1 MGVDTLRSAFPT
13 PTSVDRPEVSLIVP
27 VYNEAGPQRADAF
40 RAMLDGNLTVLDQEF
55 PGSHELLVIDDGST
69 DGTAQIAHDHG
80 VTVLTHSDGQNHG
93 KGASVRLG
101 MLAAKGDSRV
111 MADADGSYSSDTIL
125 RLVDAI
131 SRDADVAVA
140 SRESQGHA
148 SLARRAG
155 HALLEVICQ
164 HYAPTDTSDTQAGA
178 KAFTAEAAEAVWS
191 RVVADRFAADREAMY
206 LAKHLG
212 FRAVDVPAQATV
224 VEGSHVRIVRDTL
237 QIIRDTR
244 QITSNHP
251 NL

>member
-1 MGVDTLRSAFPT
+1 MGVDTLRSTFPA

-40 RAMLDGNLTVLDQEF
+40 RSMLDHSLTTFDRVL
-55 PGSHELLVIDDGST
+55 PGAYEAMVIDDGST
-69 DGTAQIAHDHG
+69 DGTAAIAHEFG
-80 VTVLTHSDGQNHG
+80 VQVLSHADGQNHG

-101 MLAAKGDSRV
+101 MLVAKGDSRV
-111 MADADGSYSSDTIL
+111 MADADGSYSSGTIL

-178 KAFTAEAAEAVWS
+178 KAFTAEAAEAIWP
-191 RVVADRFAADREAMY
+191 RVVADRFAADREAMH
-206 LAKHLG
+206 LAKRLG
-212 FRAVDVPAQATV
+212 FRAVDVPAHVTV

-244 QITSNHP
+244 QIASNHP